1 MFHHQ
6 VGHVSGVHTFKAVE
20 AGTVREQTNQTKQNM
35 DRHMALTFVETA
47 SVTAPGLGVYLLT
60 CEQW

>member
-1 MFHHQ
+1 MFHDQ
-6 VGHVSGVHTFKAVE
+6 VGHISGVPTFKAVE
-20 AGTVREQTNQTKQNM
+20 AGTVREQTSHTKQNM
-35 DRHMALTFVETA
+35 ARHMALTFVETA